1 MASDESV
8 SKQASALS
16 KRGARKGGIARAEQL
31 DSDTRREIAIKAANA
46 RWGDVQVAGY
56 AGEIQIGNL
65 KIACAVLD
73 DGTRLLSQSTVL
85 QALGRNPEKSRRTR
99 GASAQRA
106 PFLLANNVQP
116 YIPDQLKELDTPI
129 PYRLAGESG
138 RAWGYRAEILPL
150 VCEVYLEARRQ
161 GRLVDSQEATA
172 KAAEVLLSG
181 LARIGILGLVDE
193 ATGYQEARDRH
204 ELQLVLEKYVSAE
217 LRPWVKTF
225 PDEFFGQIYRLHGWD
240 FRSGTSKR
248 TPQVGKLVNKYVYDQ
263 LPPGVH
269 DELRRRNPRTPK
281 GYRLH
286 KHHQLLTAD
295 TGNVHLDRQISTVM
309 TLMRIANSKA
319 EFEDLFERAYPP
331 PQMRLPL
338 VIEVE
343 PPEPGNATGQPSRR
357 AT

>member
-31 DSDTRREIAIKAANA
+31 DSDTRREIAIKAAKA
-46 RWGDVQVAGY
+46 RWGDIQVAGY

-99 GASAQRA
+99 GASPQRA

-116 YIPDQLKELDTPI
+116 YIPDQLKELETPI
-129 PYRLAGESG
+129 PYRLAGEAG

-172 KAAEVLLSG
+172 KAAEVL
-181 LARIGILGLVDE
+181 A
-193 ATGYQEARDRH
+193 
-204 ELQLVLEKYVSAE
+204 
-217 LRPWVKTF
+217 
-225 PDEFFGQIYRLHGWD
+225 
-240 FRSGTSKR
+240 
-248 TPQVGKLVNKYVYDQ
+248 
-263 LPPGVH
+263 
-269 DELRRRNPRTPK
+269 
-281 GYRLH
+281 
-286 KHHQLLTAD
+286 
-295 TGNVHLDRQISTVM
+295 
-309 TLMRIANSKA
+309 
-319 EFEDLFERAYPP
+319 ERARPYGDLGAC
-331 PQMRLPL
+331 R
-338 VIEVE
+338 
-343 PPEPGNATGQPSRR
+343 
-357 AT
+357 